1 MRQVIIYGVLLALA
15 LGGAWARWTMEPT
28 GEGEDKVVLLAGEVE
43 QLESIEWKGEDAQA
57 VLTRKTDEHGAY
69 VWVQTVKVEE
79 RKTPPAAP
87 GEEPLVE
94 PVAELAEAALTE
106 RVEKKD
112 VFKAGDKGDE
122 LLASFSPLHAIRRLD
137 NVDPAKLTE
146 IGLDAPKETLVVT
159 RRGQAVTL
167 SIGGEAYGTKDRY
180 VRNEVTGEIFLLD
193 DQLLKNIEFAKTR
206 LPDRDLWSL
215 ERPGIASA
223 TLAAGEKSVQAE
235 QRNPD
240 DEAKATWARAGV
252 EAADEQLA
260 TWMDKALKLKG
271 TSYVDPESEDG
282 PKDLQLRFSLTLTP
296 AGKDKP
302 ETLQVFQDGPEGDY
316 YGRSEHTRG
325 TLKLLRA
332 PTRELIEDVAALLP

>member
-1 MRQVIIYGVLLALA
+1 MRQVIIYGALLALS

-43 QLESIEWKGEDAQA
+43 QLDSIEWKGEGGQA
-57 VLTRKTDEHGAY
+57 LLTRKTDDHGAY
-69 VWVQTVKVEE
+69 LWVQTVKVEE
-79 RKTPPAAP
+79 RKAPVTPP
-87 GEEPLVE
+87 GEEPPLE
-94 PVAELAEAALTE
+94 PLAELTE
-106 RVEKKD
+106 KVEKKD

-137 NVDPAKLTE
+137 AVDPAKLTE

-159 RRGQAVTL
+159 RKGQAVTL

-180 VRNEVTGEIFLLD
+180 VRNEATGEIFLLD

-215 ERPGIASA
+215 DRPAITSA
-223 TLAAGEKSVQAE
+223 TVTAGDKSLQAVQK
-235 QRNPD
+235 NPD
-240 DEAKATWARAGV
+240 DEAKATWARADAG
-252 EAADEQLA
+252 AGDEQLA

-271 TSYVDPESEDG
+271 TSTVDPEAADG
-282 PKDLQLRFSLTLTP
+282 PKDLQLRLSLTLTP
-296 AGKDKP
+296 SGKARP
-302 ETLQVFQDGPEGDY
+302 ETLQILQEGPDGDY

-332 PTRELIEDVAALLP
+332 PTRELIEDAAALVQ